1 MGHHVSYGAS
11 LLFFVITL
19 LGHAG
24 LVAAQDRMC
33 DPGAEDCRAILIGHI
48 RNETVA
54 IDVSFWF
61 MEDARYTAELIK
73 KWNGMRVF
81 PSAS

>member
-1 MGHHVSYGAS
+1 MGHDLSRRAS
-11 LLFFVITL
+11 LLFFLIMS
-19 LGHAG
+19 LGPAG
-24 LVAAQDRMC
+24 LAAAQDRLC
-33 DPGAEDCRAILIGHI
+33 DPGGEDCRAILIGHI

-73 KWNGMRVF
+73 K
-81 PSAS
+81 